1 MTQEISSAAPGWM
14 IGNRHKEDDRRS
26 QQQEQNLVAEAAG
39 LDLDLYL
46 ELQQQL
52 TALLGSIRA

>member
-1 MTQEISSAAPGWM
+1 M